1 MITIRRFHDIGKSG
15 WWVLVTL
22 IPYIGVIIEL
32 YFMCQK
38 GDAHINVYGKP
49 ENYYDPTLEECKELG
64 LVQNSR

>member
-1 MITIRRFHDIGKSG
+1 M
-15 WWVLVTL
+15 TL

-38 GDAHINVYGKP
+38 GDAHINAYGKP

-64 LVQNSR
+64 LVQNSRQ